1 MIEIVIREFLKNN
14 LKVDVFLEHQ
24 ENESESF
31 VIFEKT
37 SSSKNNHLKS
47 TTFAFQSY
55 AKSLYK
61 VCELNEKLKE
71 AVEKMINL
79 DDIVSVKLNSD
90 YNFTDEE
97 TKRYRYQAVF
107 DIKHY

>member
-14 LKVDVFLEHQ
+14 LKIDVYLEHQ
-24 ENESESF
+24 GNEPESF
-31 VIFEKT
+31 VILEKT

-55 AKSLYK
+55 GNTLYK
-61 VCELNEKLKE
+61 ACELNEKLKE

-79 DDIVSVKLNSD
+79 DDIVSVNLNSD

-107 DIKHY
+107 EIKHY

>member
-14 LKVDVFLEHQ
+14 LKIDVFLEHQ
-24 ENESESF
+24 ENEPESF

-37 SSSKNNHLKS
+37 SSSKNNHLNA

-61 VCELNEKLKE
+61 ACELNEKVKE
-71 AVEKMINL
+71 AVEEMINL
-79 DDIVSVKLNSD
+79 DEIASVKLNGD
-90 YNFTDEE
+90 YNFTDTG